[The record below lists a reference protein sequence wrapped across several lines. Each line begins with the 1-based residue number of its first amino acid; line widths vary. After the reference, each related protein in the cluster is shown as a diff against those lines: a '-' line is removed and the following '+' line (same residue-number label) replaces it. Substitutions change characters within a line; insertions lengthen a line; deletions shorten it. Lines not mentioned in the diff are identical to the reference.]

1 MKRFKTPSSKNNSTK
16 VIKMQDE
23 KIHKA
28 GISEYFTQIKTTGN
42 PVQTCLCS
50 FYSVVCLTVWHVY
63 NDIHV

>member
-1 MKRFKTPSSKNNSTK
+1 
-16 VIKMQDE
+16 MQDE

-28 GISEYFTQIKTTGN
+28 GISECFTQIKTTGN

-50 FYSVVCLTVWHVY
+50 FYSVVCFTVWHVY